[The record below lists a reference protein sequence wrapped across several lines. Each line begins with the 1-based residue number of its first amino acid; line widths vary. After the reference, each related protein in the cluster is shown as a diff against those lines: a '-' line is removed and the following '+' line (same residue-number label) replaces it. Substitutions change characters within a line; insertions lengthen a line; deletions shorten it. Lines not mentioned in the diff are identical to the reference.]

1 MSSQSR
7 IEAPGG
13 NLKAAQPPGRTAPR
27 LANLQARVREG
38 AAGHTAGYS
47 NFVGFMRYALPL
59 VALLLLGLVV
69 IWPIATGRNDGF
81 RISFANLNG
90 IDASLRMENARYLG
104 TTDNNQPYT
113 ITAVAASQPE
123 PNSQI
128 VNLDRLTADIFVDEG
143 QWIALTA
150 DEGLYQRDVQ
160 LLDLAGS
167 VTLYSD
173 AGHEFHTD
181 LAHVDLARGVAEGDT
196 EVWGQGPLGLLNAG
210 NFRMVERGDTLFF
223 GDRVKLVLFPEAPK

>member
-1 MSSQSR
+1 MSSHSD
-7 IEAPGG
+7 IEAARGEREAAARPARPARR
-13 NLKAAQPPGRTAPR
+13 LKH
-27 LANLQARVREG
+27 LQARGREG
-38 AAGHTAGYS
+38 AAGQTAGYS

-69 IWPIATGRNDGF
+69 IWPLATGRDDGF
-81 RISFANLNG
+81 RISFTDASG
-90 IDASLRMENARYLG
+90 IDGSLRMENARYLG
-104 TTDNNQPYT
+104 TNDDNQPYT
-113 ITAVAASQPE
+113 ITAATASQPE
-123 PNSQI
+123 PDSQI

-143 QWIALTA
+143 QWIALIA
-150 DEGLYQRDVQ
+150 DEGLYQRDSQ

-181 LAHVDLARGVAEGDT
+181 LAHVDLAKGIAESDT

-210 NFRMVERGDTLFF
+210 NFRMADRGETLYF
-223 GDRVKLVLFPEAPK
+223 GKRVKLVLFPEARE